1 MLLSVIIVNYNVKY
15 YVYQCLQSL
24 RRAAKGI
31 EWEVFVVDNNSSDDS
46 VAYLHECFPKEE
58 FPELRIIANADN
70 PGFGKANNQAFR
82 MAQGEYVLCINPD
95 TFVSE
100 DTLTRCLD
108 FMQDH
113 PDAGCMGVKMLNA
126 DGTFAPESRRGV
138 PTPWASFCKI
148 TRLSKLF
155 PRTKTFGN
163 YYLQYLPIDKPAKI
177 EIVSGAF
184 MMLSKAVV
192 AALSGSPTTTKPDLS
207 TTQSLEQPNCDPL
220 KPDSDTKQPSGLF
233 DEDYFMYCEDT
244 DLSYR
249 MLKAGQNNYYLPT
262 QILHYK
268 GESTRRNTY
277 SYVNNFYKAIFIFF
291 KKHFNSHIG
300 ILRVLIYAAIYMLAA
315 FSFVN
320 HSYRQFAYKL
330 KSRIAPHTPQL
341 LCLVSKRNAAL
352 VEALAAKHKLNITLH
367 HTAVADAREL
377 AALIGDSKPDY
388 IVYDTE
394 QYAFGQILNLA
405 HTLPQER
412 KCYIGSLFPEQKM
425 ILTNLHIFT
434 L

>member
-31 EWEVFVVDNNSSDDS
+31 EWEVFVVDNNSNDDS

-148 TRLSKLF
+148 TRLSRLF
-155 PRTKTFGN
+155 PKTKTFGY
-163 YYLQYLPIDKPAKI
+163 YYLQYLPVDEPAKI

-184 MMLSKAVV
+184 MMVKRDVV
-192 AALSGSPTTTKPDLS
+192 ADVGI
-207 TTQSLEQPNCDPL
+207 
-220 KPDSDTKQPSGLF
+220 F
-233 DEDYFMYCEDT
+233 DEDFFMYCEDT

-249 MLKAGQNNYYLPT
+249 MLKAGRNNYYLPT

-291 KKHFNSHIG
+291 KKHFNSHIFLLR
-300 ILRVLIYAAIYMLAA
+300 ILIHIAIYVLAA
-315 FSFVN
+315 FSFIN
-320 HSYRQFAYKL
+320 RYYRQFVYKI
-330 KSRIAPHTPQL
+330 KSRIAPHKPQL
-341 LCLVSKRNAAL
+341 LCLVSDKNADI
-352 VEALAAKHKLNITLH
+352 VKTLAVKYSLDITLH
-367 HTAVADAREL
+367 NSAVADGQQL
-377 AALIGDSKPDY
+377 ASLFGNVKPDY

-394 QYAFGQILNLA
+394 QYSYGQILKLA
-405 HTLPQER
+405 HSLPEGHKCSIGTL
-412 KCYIGSLFPEQKM
+412 LPEQQM
-425 ILTNLHIFT
+425 ILTNLFIFT
-434 L
+434 P